1 MLRAMA
7 RSAVQ
12 YLKKRGLTDVAI
24 AAQVGCER
32 RTVARV
38 VRQPIDHPYQRR
50 SRPSRLAA
58 WDASVTAW
66 LDAGLP
72 IKRMLELVRADATTP
87 YTGSPATWYRYVHR
101 HQEAR
106 AAAAAPVIRFEGL
119 PGEFLQVDWGEAHVP
134 LGSTVVRRVFLAAR
148 LKYSRTVAVRWG
160 TTMVLERLLRGQLAI
175 FEELGGV
182 PWACV
187 YDNMKTV
194 TLGRTVDGQPRWNAT
209 FARFATELG
218 FHPELCDPHA
228 PQQKGSVENLVKF
241 VKTNFIPGRR
251 FADDADLAEQS
262 AAWCAEKNGEVS
274 QAHGERPH
282 DRLAAERA
290 AFGSLRTTAATYG
303 LYRVAGV
310 NRESL
315 VRVDG
320 NQYSVPAGHLGQ
332 AVDVRVLADAVV
344 LRRDGVELARHVRVD
359 GRGQRQRDPA
369 HYAEALVHRPRARM
383 VLERDA
389 LCTLGPEVTAYV
401 AAVCQRRR
409 ERMAEEIA
417 ALATLRDQA
426 GPAAVRQAVTRALA
440 RDAIGAEYLP
450 VLAAQHA
457 ELVLPAVPGQRLVDR
472 DLASYEAF
480 VLQAGGR
487 AH

>member
-1 MLRAMA
+1 MLNAMA
-7 RSAVQ
+7 RSAIQ

-38 VRQPIDHPYQRR
+38 VQQPIAHAYQR
-50 SRPSRLAA
+50 PAKPHRLAL
-58 WDASVTAW
+58 WDQQITAW

-72 IKRMLELVRADATTP
+72 IKRMLALARAEAPDA

-101 HQEAR
+101 HQQAR
-106 AAAAAPVIRFEGL
+106 AATAAPVIRFEGL
-119 PGEFLQVDWGEAHVP
+119 AGEFLQIDWGEAHVR
-134 LGSTVVRRVFLAAR
+134 LGTAVVRRVFLAAR

-182 PWACV
+182 PWACL

-194 TLGRTVDGQPRWNAT
+194 TLGRTVDGQPRWNPT

-241 VKTNFIPGRR
+241 VKTNFLPGRE
-251 FADDADLAEQS
+251 FVDDADLAEQS
-262 AAWCAEKNGEVS
+262 AGWCVEKNGEVS
-274 QAHGERPH
+274 QAHRGRPC
-282 DRLAAERA
+282 DRLAAEQA
-290 AFGSLRTTAATYG
+290 AFGALRTTAATYG
-303 LYRVAGV
+303 LYRVGTV

-332 AVDVRVLADAVV
+332 AVDTRLLADTVV
-344 LRRDGVELARHVRVD
+344 LSQDGVELARHARVD
-359 GRGQRQRDPA
+359 GKGHRQRNPA
-369 HYAEALVHRPRARM
+369 HYVAALAHRPRARM

-389 LCTLGPEVTAYV
+389 LCELGPEVTTYL
-401 AAVCQRRR
+401 AAVCRRRR
-409 ERMAEEIA
+409 ERMAEEIT
-417 ALATLRDQA
+417 ALATLRESA
-426 GPAAVRQAVTRALA
+426 GPDVVRQTVTRALA

-450 VLAAQHA
+450 VLAGQHA
-457 ELVLPAVPGQRLVDR
+457 ELVLPAVPAQPLVDR
-472 DLASYEAF
+472 DLASYEPF
-480 VLQAGGR
+480 VLQVGR
-487 AH
+487 AQ

>member
-1 MLRAMA
+1 MLSAMA
-7 RSAVQ
+7 RSAIQ

-38 VRQPIDHPYQRR
+38 MRQAVDHAYRR
-50 SRPSRLAA
+50 RPSNRLAH
-58 WDASVTAW
+58 WDAAVATW

-72 IKRMLELVRADATTP
+72 IKRMLELARSDATTP

-101 HQEAR
+101 HQQAR
-106 AAAAAPVIRFEGL
+106 AADAAPVIRFEGL
-119 PGEFLQVDWGEAHVP
+119 PGEFLQIDWGEAHVP
-134 LGSTVVRRVFLAAR
+134 VGTAVVRRVFLAAR

-160 TTMVLERLLRGQLAI
+160 TTMVLERLLRAQLAI

-194 TLGRTVDGQPRWNAT
+194 TLGRTVDGAPRWNPT

-241 VKTNFIPGRR
+241 VKTNFLPGRR

-262 AAWCAEKNGEVS
+262 AGWCAAKNGEVS
-274 QAHGERPH
+274 QAHGERPCA
-282 DRLAAERA
+282 RLAAEQA
-290 AFGSLRTTAATYG
+290 AFGPLRTTAATYG

-320 NQYSVPAGHLGQ
+320 NQYSVPTGHLGQ
-332 AVDVRVLADAVV
+332 AVDVRLLADTVV
-344 LRRDGVELARHVRVD
+344 LGRDGVELARHARVI

-401 AAVCQRRR
+401 TAICQRRR

-417 ALATLRDQA
+417 ALATLRDSA
-426 GPAAVRQAVTRALA
+426 GPAVVRHAVARALA

-450 VLAAQHA
+450 LLAAQHP
-457 ELVLPAVPGQRLVDR
+457 ELVLPTVPGQRLVDR

-480 VLQAGGR
+480 VLQTGR

>member
-7 RSAVQ
+7 RSAIH

-38 VRQPIDHPYQRR
+38 IQEPTDHAYRR
-50 SRPSRLAA
+50 RAQPSRLAH
-58 WDASVTAW
+58 WDPTVTAW

-72 IKRMLELVRADATTP
+72 IKRMLELARADAMAP
-87 YTGSPATWYRYVHR
+87 YTGSPATWYRYVHH
-101 HQEAR
+101 HQQAR

-119 PGEFLQVDWGEAHVP
+119 SGEFLQIDWGEAHVP
-134 LGSTVVRRVFLAAR
+134 LGAAVVRRVFLAAR

-194 TLGRTVDGQPRWNAT
+194 TLGRTVDGQPRWNPT

-241 VKTNFIPGRR
+241 VKTNFLPGRG

-262 AAWCAEKNGEVS
+262 AGWCAAKNGEVS
-274 QAHGERPH
+274 QAHGERPCA
-282 DRLAAERA
+282 RLAAEQT
-290 AFGSLRTTAATYG
+290 AFGPLRTTAATYG
-303 LYRVAGV
+303 LYRVGGV

-320 NQYSVPAGHLGQ
+320 NQYSVPTGHLGQ
-332 AVDVRVLADAVV
+332 AIDVRLLADTVV
-344 LRRDGVELARHVRVD
+344 LSRDGVELARHARIA
-359 GRGQRQRDPA
+359 GHGQRQRDPA
-369 HYAEALVHRPRARM
+369 HYVEALIHRPRARM

-389 LCTLGPEVTAYV
+389 LCALGPDVTAYV
-401 AAVCQRRR
+401 TAVCQRRR

-417 ALATLRDQA
+417 ALVTLRESA
-426 GPAAVRQAVTRALA
+426 GPDVVRQAVTRALA

-457 ELVLPAVPGQRLVDR
+457 ELVLPTVPTQPLVDR
-472 DLASYEAF
+472 DLASYEPF
-480 VLQAGGR
+480 VRQAGR
-487 AH
+487 VR

>member
-194 TLGRTVDGQPRWNAT
+194 TLGRTVDGQPRWNPT

-241 VKTNFIPGRR
+241 VKTNFLPGRR
-251 FADDADLAEQS
+251 FADDADLAEQG
-262 AAWCAEKNGEVS
+262 AAWCAEKNGAVS
-274 QAHGERPH
+274 QAHGERPR
-282 DRLAAERA
+282 DGLPAEQA
-290 AFGSLRTTAATYG
+290 AFGALRTTAATYG

-332 AVDVRVLADAVV
+332 AVDVRVLADTVV
-344 LRRDGVELARHVRVD
+344 LSRDGVELARH
-359 GRGQRQRDPA
+359 
-369 HYAEALVHRPRARM
+369 
-383 VLERDA
+383 A

-417 ALATLRDQA
+417 ALAALRDQA
-426 GPAAVRQAVTRALA
+426 GPAVVRQAVTRALA

-480 VLQAGGR
+480 VLQVGGR

>member
-7 RSAVQ
+7 RSAIH

-38 VRQPIDHPYQRR
+38 IQQPADHAYRR
-50 SRPSRLAA
+50 RAQPSRLVH
-58 WDASVTAW
+58 WDPTVTAW

-72 IKRMLELVRADATTP
+72 IKRMLELARADATAP
-87 YTGSPATWYRYVHR
+87 YTGSPATWYRYVHG
-101 HQEAR
+101 HQQTR

-134 LGSTVVRRVFLAAR
+134 LGTAVVRRVFLAAR
-148 LKYSRTVAVRWG
+148 LKYSRTVAIRWG

-194 TLGRTVDGQPRWNAT
+194 TLGRTVDGQPRWNPT

-241 VKTNFIPGRR
+241 VKTNFLPGRG

-262 AAWCAEKNGEVS
+262 AGWCEAKNGEVS
-274 QAHGERPH
+274 QAHGERPCA
-282 DRLAAERA
+282 RLAAEQA
-290 AFGSLRTTAATYG
+290 AFGPLRTTAATYG
-303 LYRVAGV
+303 LYRVGGV

-332 AVDVRVLADAVV
+332 AIDVRLLADTVV
-344 LRRDGVELARHVRVD
+344 LSRDGVELARHARVA
-359 GRGQRQRDPA
+359 GHGQRQRDPA
-369 HYAEALVHRPRARM
+369 HYVEALLHRPRARM

-389 LCTLGPEVTAYV
+389 LCALGPDVTAYV

-417 ALATLRDQA
+417 ALVSLRESA
-426 GPAAVRQAVTRALA
+426 GPDVVRQAVTRALA

-457 ELVLPAVPGQRLVDR
+457 ELVLPAVPPQPLVDR
-472 DLASYEAF
+472 DLASYEPF
-480 VLQAGGR
+480 VVHAGRVG
-487 AH
+487 